1 MIVVWEK
8 LLPLLNEEVEL
19 DKDEAELIFSEFKNL
34 YSEDELK
41 ITGEHIEYSVAMY
54 GIEEGMKSDH
64 KVENQVGWE
73 DEQQKE

>member
-41 ITGEHIEYSVAMY
+41 ITGEHIEYSVVMY

-64 KVENQVGWE
+64 KVEN
-73 DEQQKE
+73 